1 MIYIRKK
8 KEPEAVENWKKKF
21 KNMHN
26 RLPQYDDIQNVKEKI
41 ILKEALM
48 QEQKYVCCYCCTRLT
63 MKKSHIEHFRPKN
76 KEEYMHLSLDYGNL
90 FASCQGEKQ
99 LGNNCGHAK
108 KNQFDENLMISPLDE
123 NCEQHF
129 VYQIDGMIEPADPE
143 DEAAKYT
150 IHVLAL
156 DEKRLCRARETALWE
171 SGIFTDSEDEK
182 HQMLV
187 KFDDPNVC
195 ELPPYWDAI
204 RYFLLKED
212 NSGEV

>member
-1 MIYIRKK
+1 
-8 KEPEAVENWKKKF
+8 
-21 KNMHN
+21 MHN
-26 RLPQYDDIQNVKEKI
+26 RRPQYDDIQNVKEKI

-99 LGNNCGHAK
+99 LRNNCGHAK

-156 DEKRLCRARETALWE
+156 DEKRLLYLDR
-171 SGIFTDSEDEK
+171 
-182 HQMLV
+182 
-187 KFDDPNVC
+187 
-195 ELPPYWDAI
+195 
-204 RYFLLKED
+204 
-212 NSGEV
+212 